1 MKNPPWRNGERR
13 ITSPP
18 LFILSLF
25 TDSSLYNLPTVKL
38 CLEINRSQETDGTYC
53 MYTIYCLVKHIF
65 MSHAHSLQSPVDFL
79 CLHQTANSA
88 TMKLMLLSYLTLFS
102 TDCSEFSLAL
112 SYPVFQNTSCHG
124 IAVSLPLCFVSAA
137 VQRQLSHSDGQ

>member
-1 MKNPPWRNGERR
+1 MKNPPWRNGEQR

-88 TMKLMLLSYLTLFS
+88 TMKLMLLSIKQKLQKS
-102 TDCSEFSLAL
+102 TRLV
-112 SYPVFQNTSCHG
+112 PNVVFKKSQTHKH
-124 IAVSLPLCFVSAA
+124 FY
-137 VQRQLSHSDGQ
+137 